1 MEHSFCVQFV
11 CRLTKG
17 PDQGTFGRTRGL
29 QMPRLIS
36 IIQDFWRSSEAVGL
50 SQVTC
55 SKMLRQ
61 LTGQISAHYSSS
73 KIRNTHLRFLSSGPR
88 ATYCT
93 AIPNFAQKPGLSQV
107 TCSKMLRQLTGQI
120 SAHYSSSKIRNPHL
134 RFFRLDQ
141 GPHTVQQYPISHKNP
156 SIITCRMKKVDS
168 LFLVCTLNVS
178 IIV

>member
-1 MEHSFCVQFV
+1 M
-11 CRLTKG
+11 
-17 PDQGTFGRTRGL
+17 
-29 QMPRLIS
+29 
-36 IIQDFWRSSEAVGL
+36 IQDFWRSSESV
-50 SQVTC
+50 
-55 SKMLRQ
+55 
-61 LTGQISAHYSSS
+61 
-73 KIRNTHLRFLSSGPR
+73 
-88 ATYCT
+88 
-93 AIPNFAQKPGLSQV
+93 GLSQV

-141 GPHTVQQYPISHKNP
+141 GPDTVQQYPISHKNP